1 MPYKIRYIY
10 KYGLIIKKMVV
21 KQRLSSRVIDEKD
34 KEIMML
40 LQKDGRMSLTE
51 IAKKVRLSIDSVHN
65 RMKAMQAKNVYYPGI
80 FVEPRAIGYPLLAD
94 VKIKLKNMS
103 EESRDKLIKYLIG
116 HHNVIDLLGIMGD
129 YDLTCVLIAKDGE
142 ELEKIS
148 TEIRQKF
155 RDLIGE
161 WKSVLILKTY
171 KFEQYDLI

>member
-1 MPYKIRYIY
+1 MP
-10 KYGLIIKKMVV
+10 L
-21 KQRLSSRVIDEKD
+21 KQRLSSRVIDDKD
-34 KEIMML
+34 KEIIML

-80 FVEPRAIGYPLLAD
+80 FVDPRAIGFPLLAD

-103 EESRDKLIKYLIG
+103 EDNKAKMIDYLTK
-116 HHNVIDLLGIMGD
+116 HKSVIDLLAIMGD
-129 YDLTCVLIAKDGE
+129 YDLTCVLIARSSD
-142 ELEKIS
+142 ELEKVS

-155 RDLIGE
+155 KDMIDE